1 MATVAVIDY
10 GMGNIHSISK
20 ALKVASPSYNVV
32 VSDDAEVILAAD
44 HIVFPG
50 VGAIR
55 DCMNVLH
62 KSGLDKVV
70 KKAAETKPTLGICIG
85 MQALMDHSEEND
97 GVECLGLLPGN
108 VVKFS
113 HDATDKHGNKLKIPH
128 MGWSM
133 VNSSKNNP
141 LFKEIKDGERF
152 YFVHSYFVTPSLKE
166 QVIAESE
173 YPDSFACAL
182 QHKNMVAWHCHPEK
196 SQHAGIQLLKNFLSW
211 DGKS

>member
-20 ALKVASPSYNVV
+20 ALKVAAPDYNVV

-55 DCMNVLH
+55 DCMQALRE
-62 KSGLDKVV
+62 SGLDKVV
-70 KKAAETKPTLGICIG
+70 KKAAETKPILGICIG

-108 VVKFS
+108 VIKFS
-113 HDATDKHGNKLKIPH
+113 HNSKDTHGNRLKIPH

-133 VNSSKNNP
+133 VDSVAENP
-141 LFKEIKDGERF
+141 LFKNIDKNERF
-152 YFVHSYFVTPSLKE
+152 YFVHSYFVTPNLKE
-166 QVIAESE
+166 QVIAETE
-173 YPDSFACAL
+173 YPDTFACAL
-182 QHKNMVAWHCHPEK
+182 QQKNIVAVQFHPEK
-196 SQHAGIQLLKNFLSW
+196 SQHAGIQLLKNFLNW
-211 DGKS
+211 DGTS